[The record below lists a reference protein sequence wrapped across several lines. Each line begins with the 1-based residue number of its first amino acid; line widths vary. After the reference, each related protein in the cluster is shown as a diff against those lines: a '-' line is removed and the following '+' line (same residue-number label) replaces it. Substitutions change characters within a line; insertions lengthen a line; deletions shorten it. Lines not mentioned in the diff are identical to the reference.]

1 MNPKDFVNPPNRFR
15 PFVAYGTQSKVPG
28 SRGELG
34 EKAVS
39 EVTEIEQF
47 GFGGVV
53 TTVNAEN
60 YLNDSGNWQGLRQ
73 VLEQLK
79 LRKMTAWIGDDVGR
93 PSGKAEGQVL
103 VRCPEGQAEALF
115 QCSSTVEGPRT
126 CRLAIPHGKLVA
138 AWALPWQGD
147 HPLLDGALDLAPN
160 VNDDEIDASVPN
172 GNWLLIAFVERF
184 IDGGTFAQDP
194 IAGKSPYINILSRQV
209 TQAFLDISYEAYHRE
224 VGDYFGD
231 VVLGFHNDE
240 IMLTT
245 AAFPVDTPFPPFPAI
260 PWVDGLAGIFKERYG
275 YDLLPSLPA
284 LFHDIGPSTT
294 RIRCDFY
301 RLIGETCRDAFF
313 QPIADWCSVHSV
325 KLRTQPLAEESLVA
339 QTAFNG
345 SIFPYLEAAHVP
357 SGDILSF
364 SIEMFKTRDQ
374 CLPAAK
380 LVSSAAHVGGRQEC
394 ISDFLDYY
402 ETAAGVKTTV
412 EQARTVIGWLYVQG
426 ATSLGSLS
434 DWRRRSTNDWQH
446 LNAYA
451 GRLGLALNGG
461 IHVADLA
468 VLFPIT
474 TTWAHYIP
482 SNKFMMLPPIGSPHR
497 PKIWS
502 ESYAPEAS
510 MWEAP
515 FRELIWGLLEHQR
528 DMDIIDDD
536 SLSRAN
542 IADAELRIA
551 DENYKALII
560 PPMDVIDQQS
570 LEKATTFAEQ
580 GGLVIG
586 FHPLPCRIAQ
596 QDDDEAAR
604 NMVTSLFGE
613 AKPLAGQFRT
623 LKHGRGRV
631 VVVSDLDGLLKALAD
646 LVPPDVTVSPKCPT
660 VFVLHRRRDG
670 RDIYFLSNL
679 APDPVDVTVTLRA
692 SGATEIWDPIEGVVS
707 TIEHAAQDNGCTSID
722 LSLEGSSGQLIV
734 IS

>member
-1 MNPKDFVNPPNRFR
+1 MNTKDFVNPPNHFR
-15 PFVAYGTQSKVPG
+15 PFVTYGNQAKVPG

-34 EKAVS
+34 EEGVR
-39 EVTEIEQF
+39 EIKEIAEY

-60 YLNDSGNWQGLRQ
+60 YLHDPGHWQGLRQ
-73 VLEQLK
+73 VLAQLK

-93 PSGKAEGQVL
+93 PGGKAEGQVL
-103 VRCPEGQAEALF
+103 ERCPEGQAAALF

-147 HPLLDGALDLAPN
+147 HPLLDGARDLSPN

-172 GNWLLIAFVERF
+172 GSWLLIAFVERF

-209 TQAFLDISYEAYHRE
+209 AQAFLDISYETYHRE
-224 VGDYFGD
+224 IGDYFGD
-231 VVLGFHNDE
+231 VVVGFHNDE

-260 PWVDGLAGIFKERYG
+260 PWVDGFAETFRERYD

-284 LFHDIGPSTT
+284 LFHDIGPSTA

-301 RLIGETCRDAFF
+301 RLIGEACRNAFF
-313 QPIADWCSVHSV
+313 QPIADWCSTHNV

-345 SIFPYLEAAHVP
+345 SIFPYLEPAHLP
-357 SGDILSF
+357 SADLLSF
-364 SIEMFKTRDQ
+364 TVEMYKTRDQ

-380 LVSSAAHVGGRQEC
+380 LVSSAAHVGGRQESH
-394 ISDFLDYY
+394 SDFLDYY
-402 ETAAGVKTTV
+402 ETVAGINTTV
-412 EQARTVIGWLYVQG
+412 EQARAVIGWLVVQG
-426 ATSLGSLS
+426 VTSLASLA
-434 DWRRRSTNDWQH
+434 DWRRRSAADWRD

-451 GRLGLALNGG
+451 GRLAMALGGG

-468 VLFPIT
+468 VLYPIT
-474 TTWAHYIP
+474 TTWAHYVP
-482 SNKFMMLPPIGSPHR
+482 SPKFMMLPPIGSPHR

-502 ESYAPEAS
+502 EAYAAESS
-510 MWEAP
+510 MWEAA

-536 SLSRAN
+536 SLARAN
-542 IADAELRIA
+542 IADSELRIA
-551 DENYKALII
+551 DENYKVLII
-560 PPMDVIDQQS
+560 PPMDVIDDRS
-570 LEKATTFAEQ
+570 LEKASSFAEQ
-580 GGLVIG
+580 GGIVIG

-596 QDDDEAAR
+596 EDDDETAR
-604 NMVTSLFGE
+604 NSVTSLFGK
-613 AKPLAGQFRT
+613 AKPLAEQFKT
-623 LKHGRGRV
+623 LKHAQGRV
-631 VVVSDLDGLLKALAD
+631 VVAADVDGLLKALSD
-646 LVPPDVTVSPKCPT
+646 LVQPDIEITPACPT
-660 VFVLHRRRDG
+660 VFGLHKRKEGSDV
-670 RDIYFLSNL
+670 YFLLNF
-679 APDPVDVTVTLRA
+679 APDPVEISVTLRA
-692 SGATEIWDPIEGVVS
+692 SGATEIWDPIDGTVRTVD
-707 TIEHAAQDNGCTSID
+707 TAQENGCTRLD
-722 LSLEGSSGQLIV
+722 LTLEGSSGQLIV